1 MMNINYAVKSNS
13 IIRRK
18 GKTKAGMLTQEHYY
32 FTKKDEKSVKV
43 RRKSRNWKR
52 NKYVLIVTSFAF
64 FIVVLII
71 WKRTKHGII
80 ISDKSFQKQGSI
92 SSNFLRAKLKGTKAE
107 DVQQQVPN
115 KTAGDT
121 TALSQDGMFQTY
133 VVCNGL
139 TNQLLGHAGHI
150 SAAIETG
157 KAILIPDVFITNGVQ
172 SEKDKEDNGVLKN
185 VLPTKDN
192 SIPLSLI
199 IDITL
204 LLEKIRSF
212 GGKARI
218 EAYEAAIKR
227 YETEPQT
234 CDWLSTLGKSNHQ
247 TAKEILQTLKP
258 SGSFSELIDTNL
270 SSLIQHSALS
280 SSATTLSDGICLHH
294 RDGQDWHHH
303 CLKWEGI
310 NDGIWRKNCLN
321 DRNLPLY
328 KLVQDR
334 IPPQYPKSWIY
345 YIGDSE
351 PSDQMVLDFKSNTG
365 MDLIH
370 RGKNNLLTDAHV
382 SRTLHLH
389 DISSFTHRDLFTAID
404 FFTCS
409 KIESFVGNSV
419 SAFSATQIAIRGGM
433 NSSWYNS
440 RSIPLAPMFNVFNV
454 PIVYTYTEESLVAG
468 QHLLKASI
476 LSVRGTFGMSTDIH
490 VLYHGT
496 SDHVF
501 QKWLICQNV
510 IIHHHVPQ
518 WLDDI
523 ERMRHHGDNSRSHLF
538 KNRGNYI
545 GTWQRIDIPRFINAE
560 YCLFLDYDTI
570 IHSAFG
576 MHSFDPVVTPGL
588 AVSQEISET
597 EAIPLNLGV
606 ALFNVPHLRESYDGF
621 MRFVH
626 SHAPNPIFDKDGIS
640 DQGAYLSYYKGKIEF
655 LDWTFN
661 VKPYWTNRRRFNNRK
676 IVHYHGLKPQ
686 DILKVWMGYPDDYFS
701 PALVVLV
708 IAIRQ
713 PKTSKATSLLCR
725 AMHDFS
731 RYISVDE
738 ILLGDFCS
746 FNFSDDGEN
755 SVKTCS
761 RFFHELSS
769 ASEDESFE
777 ICQKYI
783 SEEMELYYL
792 KSKKEKDADDDD
804 HEVL

>member
-1 MMNINYAVKSNS
+1 
-13 IIRRK
+13 
-18 GKTKAGMLTQEHYY
+18 
-32 FTKKDEKSVKV
+32 
-43 RRKSRNWKR
+43 
-52 NKYVLIVTSFAF
+52 
-64 FIVVLII
+64 
-71 WKRTKHGII
+71 
-80 ISDKSFQKQGSI
+80 
-92 SSNFLRAKLKGTKAE
+92 LKGTKGE
-107 DVQQQVPN
+107 DVRQQVPI

-121 TALSQDGMFQTY
+121 TTASQEGILRTY

-157 KAILIPDVFITNGVQ
+157 KTILIPDVFITNGVQ
-172 SEKDKEDNGVLKN
+172 NEQDSEDNGVLKN
-185 VLPTKDN
+185 VLPTEDN

-199 IDITL
+199 IDMTL

-218 EAYEAAIKR
+218 EAYETAIKR

-234 CDWLSTLGKSNHQ
+234 CDWLSTLRESNHQ

-258 SGSFSELIDTNL
+258 SETFSELIDTNL
-270 SSLIQHSALS
+270 SSLTPRSALS
-280 SSATTLSDGICLHH
+280 SVTTLSDGICLHH
-294 RDGQDWHHH
+294 RDGQDWHNH
-303 CLKWEGI
+303 CLQWEGI
-310 NDGIWRKNCLN
+310 NDGLWRKNCLN

-328 KLVQDR
+328 ELVQDR
-334 IPPQYPKSWIY
+334 IPLQYPKSWIY

-351 PSDQMVLDFKSNTG
+351 PSDQMVQDFKSNIR

-370 RGKNNLLTDAHV
+370 RRKNNLLPDAHV
-382 SRTLHLH
+382 SRTLHLD
-389 DISSFTHRDLFTAID
+389 DISTFTHRDLFAAID

-440 RSIPLAPMFNVFNV
+440 RSIPLAPMLNVFNI
-454 PIVYTYTEESLVAG
+454 PIVYTYTEESLLAG

-476 LSVRGTFGMSTDIH
+476 LSVRDTFGMSTDIH

-496 SDHVF
+496 NDHVF
-501 QKWLICQNV
+501 QKWLIGQNV

-523 ERMRHHGDNSRSHLF
+523 ERMRHYGDNSRSHLF
-538 KNRGNYI
+538 QNRGNYI

-560 YCLFLDYDTI
+560 YCLYLDSDTI
-570 IHSAFG
+570 VHSTFG
-576 MHSFDPVVTPGL
+576 MHFFDPAVTPGL
-588 AVSQEISET
+588 AISQEISET
-597 EAIPLNLGV
+597 EAIPWNLGV

-621 MRFVH
+621 MRFIH
-626 SHAPNPIFDKDGIS
+626 SHAPNPFFDENSIS
-640 DQGAYLSYYKGKIEF
+640 DQGAYISYYKGKIEF
-655 LDWTFN
+655 LDWIFN
-661 VKPYWTNRRRFNNRK
+661 IKPYWTNRRHFDNRK

-686 DILKVWMGYPDDYFS
+686 DILKVWMGFPNGYFS
-701 PALVVLV
+701 PALVMLV

-725 AMHDFS
+725 AMYDFS

-746 FNFSDDGEN
+746 CNFSDDGEK
-755 SVKTCS
+755 SVKTCAK
-761 RFFHELSS
+761 FFHELSS
-769 ASEDESFE
+769 VSEDESIE

-783 SEEMELYYL
+783 SEEMEQEMESYYL
-792 KSKKEKDADDDD
+792 KSKKEEEDDDDD